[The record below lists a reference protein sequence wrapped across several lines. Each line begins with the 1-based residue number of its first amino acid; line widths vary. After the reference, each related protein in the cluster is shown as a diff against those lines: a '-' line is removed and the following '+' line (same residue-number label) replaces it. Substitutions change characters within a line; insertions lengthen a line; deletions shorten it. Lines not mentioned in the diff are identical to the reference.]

1 MVCTNARTVHVPLSQ
16 CTVAELHARAAE
28 FRGMA
33 ATARTAA
40 DAQGLTALGARYDAL
55 ASRRDHEVDRATVVS
70 HPSER
75 HTHPDGQWARPRPR
89 PW

>member
-1 MVCTNARTVHVPLSQ
+1 MVCTTAKTVHVPLSR

-28 FRGMA
+28 FRSMA

-55 ASRRDHEVDRATVVS
+55 AS
-70 HPSER
+70 
-75 HTHPDGQWARPRPR
+75 
-89 PW
+89 

>member
-1 MVCTNARTVHVPLSQ
+1 MFRCRAGL
-16 CTVAELHARAAE
+16 VAELHARAAE

-55 ASRRDHEVDRATVVS
+55 ASRRDHEVGGATS
-70 HPSER
+70 GFAPK
-75 HTHPDGQWARPRPR
+75 
-89 PW
+89 